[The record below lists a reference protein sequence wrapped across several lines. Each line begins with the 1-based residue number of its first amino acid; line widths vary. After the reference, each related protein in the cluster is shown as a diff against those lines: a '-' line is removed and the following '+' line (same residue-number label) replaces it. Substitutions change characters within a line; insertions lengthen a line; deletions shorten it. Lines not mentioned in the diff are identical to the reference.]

1 MSRNYSKNDVA
12 WYSYKRKKPIA
23 YSTVSASGMI
33 KLYSE
38 LLTEPCTPN
47 NLLRYFD
54 EHKLV
59 GLYEEKEVL
68 MKYVEFGCG
77 DEVLALY
84 D

>member
-1 MSRNYSKNDVA
+1 MSRKYSKNDVA
-12 WYSYKRKKPIA
+12 WYSTI
-23 YSTVSASGMI
+23 SASETI

-38 LLTEPCTPN
+38 LLTEPCTSN

-68 MKYVEFGCG
+68 MKYVELGCG
-77 DEVLALY
+77 DDVLTLY
-84 D
+84 G